1 MASPPLFVIL
11 IMSFRIMDE
20 SISVDAQV
28 VTTNSLNDEET
39 KLATDLLKLWDLES
53 MIYIW

>member
-20 SISVDAQV
+20 SINVDAQV